1 MFSLKQNQRN
11 RFCPEVEGGWMGSG
25 EEVGGRERGVPNNVY
40 TCK

>member
-1 MFSLKQNQRN
+1 
-11 RFCPEVEGGWMGSG
+11 VEGGWMGSG